1 MEFIFTDNVLS
12 RQVREMNTLEKSF
25 IIDLIIVIIG
35 IKGISLVISD
45 IVHHWLAINFL
56 NAKRCFLIENET

>member
-56 NAKRCFLIENET
+56 NAERCFLIENET